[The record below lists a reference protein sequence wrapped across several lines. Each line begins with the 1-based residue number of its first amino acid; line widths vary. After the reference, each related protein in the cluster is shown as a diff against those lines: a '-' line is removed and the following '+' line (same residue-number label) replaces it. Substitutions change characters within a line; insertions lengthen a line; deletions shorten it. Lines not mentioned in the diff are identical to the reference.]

1 MGRAAS
7 RLLLD
12 DSETLFLDDIS
23 LRVWIKSI
31 IASVL
36 IWRSSG
42 SGSSPPADLCGPC
55 AEISMVTYLYVGDP
69 QPMRTFMFI
78 RLLYGWGNTLVVP
91 VVGCRGEGCDTRG
104 DHMVTKP

>member
-23 LRVWIKSI
+23 LRVWIKSSY
-31 IASVL
+31 AFVL
-36 IWRSSG
+36 KWRSSG
-42 SGSSPPADLCGPC
+42 SGSSTQAGPCSPC

-69 QPMRTFMFI
+69 QPMRTFMCI
-78 RLLYGWGNTLVVP
+78 LVLYGWGNVLIVP
-91 VVGCRGEGCDTRG
+91 VVDRRREVCDTPG
-104 DHMVTKP
+104 DYMVTKP